1 MENSYVKVSVSCINQ
16 SIKKVNEQL
25 YDHDTN
31 LLNFVWKE
39 NFVNLYGD
47 VTHFLKQISN
57 EVTGLILAHSMQYL
71 YLDRWRPFVIYRW
84 MSIEYDLKNKE
95 IHVIDQDKFNCLI
108 YKMK

>member
-25 YDHDTN
+25 YDHDTTN
-31 LLNFVWKE
+31 WILFWKE

-71 YLDRWRPFVIYRW
+71 PRWRPFVIYRW
-84 MSIEYDLKNKE
+84 MSRVWFEKKETRVIE
-95 IHVIDQDKFNCLI
+95 QA
-108 YKMK
+108 